1 MAKSVRGTHEAE
13 FMQPNNHCLKPIQW
27 DMRMLKELVRVR
39 HMPER
44 SANWT
49 WAAAMGVRLTH
60 KDAAREAV
68 K

>member
-13 FMQPNNHCLKPIQW
+13 FMQPNNHCLKPIQF

-49 WAAAMGVRLTH
+49 WAVRLTH